1 MTRAYALT
9 RLLEHGPLTF
19 AEMVEITGWT
29 LPTVDST
36 IRRLMRK
43 KIIAPG
49 SISPCTRWVYRLA

>member
-9 RLLEHGPLTF
+9 RLLEHGPLSF

-43 KIIAPG
+43 KIIVPG
-49 SISPCTRWVYRLA
+49 SIPPCTRWVYRLA